1 MGSGASKKPPPPD
14 LDAEAKEFE
23 AKMEALSEEEKK
35 AAQKQRNSELRKRF
49 VANLERGTLARDA
62 ARATMVAAG
71 LDDKSIAKVLK
82 RAESMPADYVDPVQ
96 AKIDERAKARLEN
109 QAASVPASVLV
120 SQSEQRM
127 AALEGTLQ
135 AKLSIDT
142 VHKRFNQYND

>member
-82 RAESMPADYVDPVQ
+82 RAESMPADYVD
-96 AKIDERAKARLEN
+96 ARL
-109 QAASVPASVLV
+109 VL
-120 SQSEQRM
+120 EPWDGR
-127 AALEGTLQ
+127 
-135 AKLSIDT
+135 
-142 VHKRFNQYND
+142 